1 LPQFFI
7 RQNEEEELLTEA
19 ELELEAEFDF
29 DEVIQT
35 VEDALSTAIG
45 ATAKLREI
53 EAEIAKLFSVQ
64 RAYPDTKRGRKQL
77 EQALVKAQDEV
88 KKQSDKLEKT
98 KGDLVDA
105 QSRASQLQQKLTDKT
120 KECERVKK
128 EAANANLKENKKTKQ
143 LEMELVDKVKEINQ
157 AQEVSSHIPIHP
169 VNPEYFIESILLNI
183 EFIQELSM
191 LQKIIRQLK
200 SAAGLNIYYS

>member
-1 LPQFFI
+1 MLYG
-7 RQNEEEELLTEA
+7 
-19 ELELEAEFDF
+19 
-29 DEVIQT
+29 V
-35 VEDALSTAIG
+35 
-45 ATAKLREI
+45 
-53 EAEIAKLFSVQ
+53 
-64 RAYPDTKRGRKQL
+64 
-77 EQALVKAQDEV
+77 
-88 KKQSDKLEKT
+88 
-98 KGDLVDA
+98 DLVDA